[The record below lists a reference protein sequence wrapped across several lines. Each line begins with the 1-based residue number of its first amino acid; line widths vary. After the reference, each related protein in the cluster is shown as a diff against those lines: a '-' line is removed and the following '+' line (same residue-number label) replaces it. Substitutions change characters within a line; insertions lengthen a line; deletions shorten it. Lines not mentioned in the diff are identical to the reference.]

1 MDFKTTLEGWK
12 EIECQFASK
21 LFLRKEKPISVML
34 APNKQFKDWDVK
46 ATFDR
51 EDNPEITFE
60 IKRDWK
66 SQETWNLAL
75 EVRCNNKPS
84 GIYASKADF
93 IVYCLWE
100 NEFYCQNR
108 GELLYRLDY
117 MEKPLVKWWDGNR
130 SEMYLVSKE
139 ELPLLFNKI

>member
-1 MDFKTTLEGWK
+1 MDFKTTLEWGK
-12 EIECQFASK
+12 EIECKFASK
-21 LFLRKEKPISVML
+21 LFLRKNRPISVTL

-51 EDNPEITFE
+51 VENPEVTFE
-60 IKRDWK
+60 VKRDFK

-93 IVYCLWE
+93 IVYCLSDD
-100 NEFYCQNR
+100 EFYCQNR
-108 GELLYRLDY
+108 WELLYRLEHLD
-117 MEKPLVKWWDGNR
+117 KPLVKGWDGNR
-130 SEMYLVSKE
+130 AEMYLVSKD
-139 ELPLLFNKI
+139 ELPLLFNKL

>member
-1 MDFKTTLEGWK
+1 MDFKNTLESWREVESK
-12 EIECQFASK
+12 FASK
-21 LFLRKEKPISVML
+21 LFLRKDRPVSVTL

-51 EDNPEITFE
+51 EENPEVTFE

-66 SQETWNLAL
+66 SQETWNIAL

-84 GIYASKADF
+84 GIYASKADY
-93 IVYCLWE
+93 IVFCLSE
-100 NEFYCQNR
+100 GEFYFQNR
-108 GELLYRLDY
+108 WELLYRLDY
-117 MEKPLVKWWDGNR
+117 MWKKLVKWWDGDR

>member
-1 MDFKTTLEGWK
+1 MDFKTTLESWK

-21 LFLRKEKPISVML
+21 LFLLKEKPTSVSL
-34 APNKQFKDWDVK
+34 APNRQFKDWDVK

-51 EDNPEITFE
+51 VENPDVTFE

-84 GIYASKADF
+84 GIYASKADY
-93 IVYCLWE
+93 IVYCLG
-100 NEFYCQNR
+100 NDEFYYQNR
-108 GELLYRLDY
+108 WELLYRLDY
-117 MEKPLVKWWDGNR
+117 MEKPLVKGWDGDR
-130 SEMYLVSKE
+130 SEMYLISKDE
-139 ELPLLFNKI
+139 VPLLFKKL